1 MPLFRALAKNMAP
14 MTNADE
20 SPTNRLTLF
29 PIYLSLFIVSTLVIS
44 KSRYY
49 KERQVD
55 RKKRQA
61 IRW

>member
-1 MPLFRALAKNMAP
+1 MADTDWSDLKFGVDQLQP
-14 MTNADE
+14 
-20 SPTNRLTLF
+20 
-29 PIYLSLFIVSTLVIS
+29 

-55 RKKRQA
+55 RKKRKA